1 MSSATPKRL
10 AIIGCGAV
18 VDHHILPALRRL
30 GWLPSVLIDRSPERV
45 ALLAGKLGR
54 HGRDIVRAA
63 EWREATDK
71 FDAAIVAVPHVF
83 HGPIGT
89 ELLKAGKHLFMEK
102 PLAVTSEQCQTMIDE
117 AETRGLSLRVG
128 LLRRYLLGARWLKAL
143 IEAGTLGT
151 IRSFSIREGFV
162 FNWATSS
169 DALLRRELAAGGV
182 LMDTGAHTL
191 DLLLWWLGDVA
202 SLRYR
207 DDAAQGVEADCL
219 LECRMASG
227 ATGTVE
233 LSRTR
238 DLRDTIQIQGSAGFV
253 EVHLSKN
260 IVLDGSPNALAFRH
274 EGRAAADLPLQLFP
288 ELFDS
293 ELRDFARSVAG
304 EVTAGIPGS
313 EGARSVALIERC
325 YANREPLTLGWRS
338 NAAAVDGDAVDTP
351 RLPAGSTALLTGAA
365 GFIGGRLAERLV
377 EQGVKVRCLV
387 RSFGQATRLA
397 RLPVEIV
404 NGRLGEAGPA
414 ARAFDGV
421 DYVFHCA
428 YDHRSR
434 KANLDGL
441 EQLLAGAARQKVK
454 GFVYLSSFSVYEPFP
469 DGKLTEETRDGDVSW
484 PYARNKLDLEA
495 RTLKA
500 AREEGVPASIIQP
513 AVVYGPFSKPW
524 ADAPAQMLITGDVI
538 LPDAGEGICN
548 AVFIED
554 LIDAMLLAA
563 QRPEAIGER
572 FIVSGPEPVS
582 WGKFFG
588 AIAQAIQ
595 VPPPVYWPSA
605 SIRGENS
612 GIVRDIK
619 AVLANPKRL
628 VQIIVRWPPARQAL
642 QAGYDALPPSLHKLV
657 TKAYFG
663 GGGGRRFG
671 LRHLPDPRALALYES
686 RAYASNDK
694 AARLLGYR
702 PRHGFAEGM
711 AVTGAYLRW
720 AYSDL
725 CRAGEAARASTHA
738 APEAPATLAKAS

>member
-1 MSSATPKRL
+1 MNPGSPQRL

-30 GWLPSVLIDRSPERV
+30 GWLPTVLVDRSPERL

-54 HGRDIVRAA
+54 HGREIIRAA
-63 EWREATDK
+63 DWREAADH

-89 ELLKAGKHLFMEK
+89 ELLAAGKHLFMEK
-102 PLAVTSEQCQTMIDE
+102 PLAVTLAQCE
-117 AETRGLSLRVG
+117 AMVREADTRQLTLRVG
-128 LLRRYLLGARWLKAL
+128 LLRRYLHGVRWLKAL
-143 IEAGTLGT
+143 LESGTLGT

-202 SLRYR
+202 SLSYR
-207 DDAAQGVEADCL
+207 DDAEQGVEADCL
-219 LECRMASG
+219 LDCRMASG

-238 DLRDTIQIQGSAGFV
+238 DLRDTIQIHGSAGFV
-253 EVHLSKN
+253 ELHLSKN
-260 IVLDGSPNALAFRH
+260 IVLDGSPNALAFRF

-293 ELRDFARSVAG
+293 ELRDFARSVSG
-304 EVTAGIPGS
+304 EAVAGIPGS
-313 EGARSVALIERC
+313 EGVRSVALIERC
-325 YANREPLTLGWRS
+325 YANREPLTLGWRADATAS
-338 NAAAVDGDAVDTP
+338 DGADVP
-351 RLPAGSTALLTGAA
+351 RLPAGSTALITGAT

-404 NGRLGEAGPA
+404 NGTLGEAGPA
-414 ARAFDGV
+414 ARAFEGV

-441 EQLLAGAARQKVK
+441 EQLLAGAIRQKVK

-469 DGKLTEETRDGDVSW
+469 DGKLTEETRDGDISW

-500 AREEGVPASIIQP
+500 ARDEGVPACIIQP
-513 AVVYGPFSKPW
+513 TVVYGPFSRPW
-524 ADAPAQMLITGDVI
+524 ADAPAQMLITGEVI

-563 QRPEAIGER
+563 QRPEAVGER
-572 FIVSGPEPVS
+572 FIVSGPAPVS

-588 AIAQAIQ
+588 AIAQALQ
-595 VPPPVYWPSA
+595 VPAPVYWPSA
-605 SIRGENS
+605 RIEGENS
-612 GIVRDIK
+612 GVVRDIK

-642 QAGYDALPPSLHKLV
+642 QAGYDALPSGLHKLV
-657 TKAYFG
+657 TQAYFG
-663 GGGGRRFG
+663 GGSGRRFG
-671 LRHLPDPRALALYES
+671 MRHLPDPRALALY
-686 RAYASNDK
+686 RAQALASNDK
-694 AARLLGYR
+694 ATRLLGYQ

-720 AYSDL
+720 AYGDL
-725 CRAGEAARASTHA
+725 CRAGEAARNPAAA
-738 APEAPATLAKAS
+738 APQAPATLAKAS

>member
-1 MSSATPKRL
+1 MSPGTPQRL

-18 VDHHILPALRRL
+18 VDHHILPALRRI
-30 GWLPSVLIDRSPERV
+30 GWLPSVLVDRSPERL

-54 HGRDIVRAA
+54 HGREIVRVADWHEAA
-63 EWREATDK
+63 DR

-89 ELLKAGKHLFMEK
+89 ELLAAGKHLFMEK
-102 PLAVTSEQCQTMIDE
+102 PLAVTLAQCETMVRE
-117 AETRGLSLRVG
+117 AEARRLTLRVG
-128 LLRRYLLGARWLKAL
+128 LLRRYLHGARWLKAL
-143 IEAGTLGT
+143 LDSGTLGT

-182 LMDTGAHTL
+182 LMDTGVHTL

-202 SLRYR
+202 ELSYR

-219 LECRMASG
+219 LDCRMASG

-238 DLRDTIQIQGSAGFV
+238 DLRDTIQIHGSAGFV
-253 EVHLSKN
+253 ELHVSKN
-260 IVLDGSPNALAFRH
+260 LVLAGSPNALAFRF
-274 EGRAAADLPLQLFP
+274 EGRSAADLPLQLFP
-288 ELFDS
+288 ALFDS

-304 EVTAGIPGS
+304 ETAAGVTGV
-313 EGARSVALIERC
+313 EGTRAVALIERC
-325 YANREPLTLGWRS
+325 YASREPLVLDWRAD
-338 NAAAVDGDAVDTP
+338 AAADRDDSP
-351 RLPAGSTALLTGAA
+351 RLPAGSTALITGAA

-397 RLPVEIV
+397 RLPVEII
-404 NGRLGEAGPA
+404 NGALGEAGA
-414 ARAFDGV
+414 TASALEGV

-441 EQLLAGAARQKVK
+441 EQLLAGAARHKAK

-469 DGKLTEETRDGDVSW
+469 DGELTEQTRDGDVSW

-500 AREEGVPASIIQP
+500 AREEGIPASIVQP
-513 AVVYGPFSKPW
+513 TVVYGPFSRPW
-524 ADAPAQMLITGDVI
+524 ADAPAQMLITGEVV

-548 AVFIED
+548 ALYIED
-554 LIDAMLLAA
+554 LIDALLLAA
-563 QRPEAIGER
+563 QRREAVGER
-572 FIVSGPEPVS
+572 FIISGPEPVS
-582 WGKFFG
+582 WGKFF
-588 AIAQAIQ
+588 ASIAQALQ
-595 VPPPVYWPSA
+595 VAPPVHWPSA
-605 SIRGENS
+605 RIEGENS
-612 GIVRDIK
+612 GVVRDIK

-642 QAGYDALPPSLHKLV
+642 QAGYDALPAGLHKLV
-657 TKAYFG
+657 TQAYFG

-671 LRHLPDPRALALYES
+671 MRHLPDPRILALYQ
-686 RAYASNDK
+686 AQALASNDK
-694 AARLLGYR
+694 AMRLLGYR

-711 AVTGAYLRW
+711 AITGAYLRW
-720 AYSDL
+720 AYGDL
-725 CRAGEAARASTHA
+725 CRAGEAARSHA
-738 APEAPATLAKAS
+738 ASPPATPAKLAKAS